1 MNQHKKQGDLLSEE
15 WLRYSRQVVMPE
27 FGREAQRKL
36 KSSAV
41 LVVGAGG
48 LGSPLL
54 LYLCAAGVGR
64 VGVIDPDEVDV
75 TNLHRQVLYGTSDVG
90 IPKVEATRKRLMDLN
105 PNVHVEV
112 YKNRLTS
119 ENAMEIL
126 SKYDL
131 IADGS
136 DNFPTRYL
144 VNDACVLLGKVNVY
158 ASIFK
163 FDGQLTVFN
172 APLADGERGPN
183 YRDLFPAPPGPGQVP
198 SCAEG
203 GVLGV
208 LPGIMGSLQ
217 ATEVIKLIT
226 GIGEPLV
233 GRMLVV
239 DALHMSFRTLKFEK
253 IPDNPLSG
261 NNPEITELIDY
272 DLFCGLKSNTNNTAF
287 MLREMTVQELHKMQQ
302 AGEDFQLID
311 VREPYETEIATLNG
325 LLIPMGEVADN
336 IDKIDRDKTVI
347 IHCRS
352 GMRSANIIE
361 FLQENHNFDNLYN
374 LKGGILAWS
383 DEIDSSVAKY

>member
-1 MNQHKKQGDLLSEE
+1 MDPTSNQIELQSEE
-15 WLRYSRQVVMPE
+15 WLRYSRQVIMPE
-27 FGREAQRKL
+27 FGREAQQKL
-36 KSSAV
+36 KSAAV

-54 LYLCAAGVGR
+54 LYLCASGVGR
-64 VGVIDPDEVDV
+64 VGVIDPDSVDV

-90 IPKVEATRKRLMDLN
+90 IPKVEATRKRLRDLN
-105 PNVHVEV
+105 PNVHIDIYEE
-112 YKNRLTS
+112 RLTS
-119 ENAMEIL
+119 ENAMEII

-131 IADGS
+131 VADGS

-144 VNDACVLLGKVNVY
+144 VNDACILLGKTNVY

-172 APLADGERGPN
+172 APLTDGGYGPN
-183 YRDLFPAPPGPGQVP
+183 YRDLFPTPPAPGQVP

-226 GIGEPLV
+226 GIGDPLV
-233 GRMLVV
+233 GRMLTV
-239 DALHMSFRTLKFEK
+239 DALSMSFRTLKFKKTLE
-253 IPDNPLSG
+253 NPLSG
-261 NNPEITELIDY
+261 NNPKITELIDY
-272 DLFCGLKSNTNNTAF
+272 DLFCGLKSSKNNTTY
-287 MLREMTVQELHKMQQ
+287 MLREITVQEMHEMQQ
-302 AGEDFQLID
+302 SGEDFQLID
-311 VREPYETEIATLNG
+311 VREPYEAEIATLNG
-325 LLIPMGEVADN
+325 VLIPMGEVSSN

-361 FLQENHNFDNLYN
+361 FLQENHSFDNLYN

-383 DEIDSSVAKY
+383 DEIDPSVAKY

>member
-1 MNQHKKQGDLLSEE
+1 MDLTNNHNELLPEE
-15 WLRYSRQVVMPE
+15 WIRYSRQVIIPE
-27 FGREAQRKL
+27 FGREAQQKL

-64 VGVIDPDEVDV
+64 IGVIDPDVVDV
-75 TNLHRQVLYGTSDVG
+75 TNLHRQVMYGTSDVG
-90 IPKVEATRKRLMDLN
+90 IPKVEVARKRLIDLN
-105 PNVHVEV
+105 PNVQIDIYEA
-112 YKNRLTS
+112 KLTS
-119 ENAMEIL
+119 ENAMDII
-126 SKYDL
+126 SQYDL
-131 IADGS
+131 VADGS

-144 VNDACVLLGKVNVY
+144 VNDACVLLGKANVY

-172 APLADGERGPN
+172 ASLADGGFGPN
-183 YRDLFPAPPGPGQVP
+183 YRDLFPTPPAPGQIP

-208 LPGIMGSLQ
+208 LPGMVGSLQ
-217 ATEVIKLIT
+217 AAEVIKLIT
-226 GIGEPLV
+226 GIGDPLV
-233 GRMLVV
+233 GRMLTVE
-239 DALHMSFRTLKFEK
+239 ALNMSFRTLKFKKTPE
-253 IPDNPLSG
+253 NPLTG
-261 NNPEITELIDY
+261 NNPTITELIDY
-272 DLFCGLKSNTNNTAF
+272 DLFCGLKSDKKNTTY
-287 MLREMTVQELHKMQQ
+287 MLREITVQELHEMQQ
-302 AGEDFQLID
+302 SGEDFQLID

-325 LLIPMGEVADN
+325 ILIPMGEVADN

-347 IHCRS
+347 VHCRS

-361 FLQENHNFDNLYN
+361 FLQENHSFDNLYN

-383 DEIDSSVAKY
+383 DEIDPGVAKY